1 MIATVIALQQFLFII
16 INIFSFL
23 SEPTAMHMLAEANNN
38 MGLWE
43 GGEVVTKLTTL
54 KVLLFPKIPSEG
66 E

>member
-23 SEPTAMHMLAEANNN
+23 SEPTAMHMLAETNN

-43 GGEVVTKLTTL
+43 GGKVVTKLTTL
-54 KVLLFPKIPSEG
+54 KVLLFPRFLPKVNE
-66 E
+66 

>member
-23 SEPTAMHMLAEANNN
+23 SEPTAMHMLAEANN

-66 E
+66 

>member
-1 MIATVIALQQFLFII
+1 MIATVITLQHFLLII

-23 SEPTAMHMLAEANNN
+23 SECNSMHMLAEVNN

-54 KVLLFPKIPSEG
+54 KVLLFPKIPSNG
-66 E
+66 